1 MGATLAVCATKLKG
15 LAPNGPF
22 LHALW
27 KLVAAMTKPPR
38 NAIMWQACFQA
49 ATTFELNRPR
59 LGATLA
65 VAVAVAGLVAAVV
78 VGGVAG
84 IVVGVVRKV
93 RVIVAVVLGCVV
105 RKVMVIVAVVLVCCC
120 GCCGCCC
127 CRGCCR
133 CCCLFLLVAVVVTDV
148 FGAV

>member
-1 MGATLAVCATKLKG
+1 MCATKLKG
-15 LAPNGPF
+15 LAPNRPF
-22 LHALW
+22 LRALW
-27 KLVAAMTKPPR
+27 KLVAAITKPPG
-38 NAIMWQACFQA
+38 NAIIWQACFQA
-49 ATTFELNRPR
+49 ATTCELNRPR
-59 LGATLA
+59 LGAT
-65 VAVAVAGLVAAVV
+65 VAVAGLVAAVV

-133 CCCLFLLVAVVVTDV
+133 CCWLFLLVAVVVTDV